1 MRILAL
7 DIGSTIGF
15 ARIDNMGTP
24 DCSVGTFGQ
33 KRLGGDRAKRF
44 FLLRRWLVKRLRMD
58 IVDTVIFERPFCRGI
73 HATRSLWG
81 MAGIIEEVA
90 LGQGCACLDIV
101 PSQIKKRGTG
111 FGNAKKPELIA
122 AAEKLLTLAG
132 WADIHLGEH
141 EADAIILGLYA
152 AENITTGD

>member
-7 DIGSTIGF
+7 DIGSTIGW
-15 ARIDNMGTP
+15 ALVNSG
-24 DCSVGTFGQ
+24 VEEFGER
-33 KRLGGDRAKRF
+33 KLLGLRAERF
-44 FLLRRWLVKRLRMD
+44 MYLRSWFMD
-58 IVDTVIFERPFCRGI
+58 KLKQDPVDTVIFERPFSRGL

-90 LGQGCACLDIV
+90 LAESCACLDIV
-101 PSQIKKRGTG
+101 PSTIKKWGTG
-111 FGNAKKPELIA
+111 VGNAKKPEMIA
-122 AAEKLLTLAG
+122 AAEKLLTLTG